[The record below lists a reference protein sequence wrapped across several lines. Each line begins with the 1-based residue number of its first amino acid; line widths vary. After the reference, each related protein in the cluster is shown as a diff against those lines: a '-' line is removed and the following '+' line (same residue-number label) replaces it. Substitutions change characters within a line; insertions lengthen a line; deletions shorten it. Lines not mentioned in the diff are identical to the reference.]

1 MPAGGL
7 GAGPSRGGTWHSTG
21 SLAEPGIELLQSAV
35 FQPLAPSHGAI
46 PPLPFAPLTSR
57 QTACSCIRG
66 QLPSWHFLTPVLQM
80 FEVPFPPCFCK
91 LEQRASGMSPMQP
104 GRREV
109 CCLNCF
115 LSAPRVSA
123 GLLKSLPL
131 QDFSSI
137 CRQLPSASL
146 PSHSSLLVPRNT
158 LQIPSPYALR

>member
-1 MPAGGL
+1 MRVPAGGL
-7 GAGPSRGGTWHSTG
+7 GAGPSSGGTWHSTG
-21 SLAEPGIELLQSAV
+21 SLAEPGIELQQSAV

-46 PPLPFAPLTSR
+46 PPLPFAVLTSR
-57 QTACSCIRG
+57 QTACSCVRG
-66 QLPSWHFLTPVLQM
+66 QLPSRRFLTPVLQM
-80 FEVPFPPCFCK
+80 FEVPFPPCFCE

-109 CCLNCF
+109 CCLNRF
-115 LSAPRVSA
+115 LSA

-137 CRQLPSASL
+137 CRQSPSASL